1 MGFGSFI
8 HNFASLVTKDKND
21 MTIVFAFVCVCV
33 VKEINVVLYIAT
45 QILFLLFC
53 NQIA

>member
-33 VKEINVVLYIAT
+33 CRKRDQCRVIHCDTDLISP
-45 QILFLLFC
+45 FL
-53 NQIA
+53 